1 MAKVDNEFKKLTECG
16 RPLGLRFHRDGLL
29 YVLDGF
35 GGLFGVNATTGHKE
49 WIDFNNKQIQGLYN
63 DLVFDPELNV
73 VYISVSSTKWLLDRV
88 IYSAMDYEDT
98 GYIFAY
104 NFDTK
109 RSHLLKTGFR
119 FTNGIEITLD
129 KKHLLVAETFTFAI
143 HKISL
148 NAVREAVKSDKQLA
162 DSDLSVFAKDL
173 PGEPD
178 NIRIDSKGD
187 VWFGV
192 FLVRTEGKTLRD
204 YLANWPLIRK
214 LVARL
219 MYLSSL
225 IIDFVNTNISSNHAL
240 ETLAFDLYA
249 GHLVYKIMPKR
260 GAVIKLDGT
269 TGKIKQ
275 ILGSNEFNGV
285 SEAIVD
291 SEGDLYYG
299 SFRNMFIGKIE
310 KGDY

>member
-1 MAKVDNEFKKLTECG
+1 MNSVDNEYKKLTECG
-16 RPLGLRFHRDGLL
+16 RPLGLRFHRDHYL

-35 GGLFGVNATTGHKE
+35 GGLFRVNETTGQKD
-49 WIDFNNKQIQGLYN
+49 WIDFDNEHIRGLYN
-63 DLVFDPELNV
+63 DLVFDPDLNV
-73 VYISVSSTKWLLDRV
+73 VYISVSSTKWHLDRV
-88 IYSAMDYEDT
+88 IYSAMDYEDS
-98 GYIFAY
+98 GFILAY
-104 NFDTK
+104 DLDTK
-109 RSHLLKTGFR
+109 QSLVLKTGFR

-129 KKHLLVAETFTFAI
+129 QKYLLVAETFTFTI
-143 HKISL
+143 HKIPL
-148 NAVREAVKSDKQLA
+148 EAVRKAVKNGKQVP
-162 DSDLSVFAKDL
+162 DSEVGIFAKDL

-187 VWFGV
+187 LWFGV

-204 YLANWPLIRK
+204 HLADWPLIRK
-214 LVARL
+214 LIARL

-225 IIDFVNTNISSNHAL
+225 IIDFVNTNISSNHAF
-240 ETLAFDLYA
+240 EELAFDLYA

-260 GAVIKLDGT
+260 GAVIKLDANS
-269 TGKIKQ
+269 GKIKQ

-299 SFRNMFIGKIE
+299 SFRNTFIGKIE